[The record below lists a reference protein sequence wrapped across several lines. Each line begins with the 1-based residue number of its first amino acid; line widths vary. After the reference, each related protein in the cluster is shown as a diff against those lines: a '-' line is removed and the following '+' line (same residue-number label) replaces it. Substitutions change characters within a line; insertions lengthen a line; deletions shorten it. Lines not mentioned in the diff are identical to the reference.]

1 MNNVKESPV
10 IPAKAG
16 IQFLKRI
23 LKSYFTDW
31 IPAFAG
37 MTAYVRFLVISVLV
51 LFTAACT
58 KTIIV
63 QAPPP
68 PEAPLMML
76 FSDPRASRVGDLV
89 TVQIVEN
96 SKGSRRVT
104 SKADKESDLKGDVST
119 VNHGNNSVN
128 TLGLKVT
135 NDTKA
140 ETRLERRGS
149 LVAAVTARV
158 TEVLPDGNLRIEAE
172 QEIVLEGAPQTIRLK
187 GILRPADIG
196 PGNTVASTRLANA
209 KIEYKSKK
217 EPGLHHQG
225 VLSWIFGWVF

>member
-1 MNNVKESPV
+1 MKRFIFIALV
-10 IPAKAG
+10 
-16 IQFLKRI
+16 FL
-23 LKSYFTDW
+23 
-31 IPAFAG
+31 
-37 MTAYVRFLVISVLV
+37 
-51 LFTAACT
+51 TAACT
-58 KTIIV
+58 KTIVV

-68 PEAPLMML
+68 PETLMML

-96 SKGSRRVT
+96 SRGSRKVS
-104 SKADKESDLKGDVST
+104 SKADKESDLKSDIST
-119 VNHGNNSVN
+119 VNHGNNSKN
-128 TLGLKVT
+128 KLGLKVT

-140 ETRLERRGS
+140 ETGLERRGS

-158 TEVLPDGNLRIEAE
+158 TEVMPDGNLRIEAE

>member
-1 MNNVKESPV
+1 MKNKIAIIPV
-10 IPAKAG
+10 
-16 IQFLKRI
+16 
-23 LKSYFTDW
+23 
-31 IPAFAG
+31 FAG
-37 MTAYVRFLVISVLV
+37 MAVLM
-51 LFTAACT
+51 AACT

-68 PEAPLMML
+68 PETMMML

-96 SKGSRRVT
+96 SRGSRKVT
-104 SKADKESDLKGDVST
+104 SKADKESDLNADVKTANAGRNST
-119 VNHGNNSVN
+119 N
-128 TLGLKVT
+128 TLGLKIT

-140 ETRLERRGS
+140 ESGLERRGS

-158 TEVLPDGNLRIEAE
+158 TEVMPDGNLRIEAE

-196 PGNTVASTRLANA
+196 PGNTVLSTRLASA

-225 VLSWIFGWVF
+225 ILSWIFGWVF

>member
-1 MNNVKESPV
+1 MRHA
-10 IPAKAG
+10 IGFALL
-16 IQFLKRI
+16 FL
-23 LKSYFTDW
+23 
-31 IPAFAG
+31 
-37 MTAYVRFLVISVLV
+37 
-51 LFTAACT
+51 TAACT

-68 PEAPLMML
+68 ADPPLMML

-96 SKGSRRVT
+96 SKGSRKV
-104 SKADKESDLKGDVST
+104 SSLADKESDLSADVKT
-119 VNHGNNSVN
+119 VNAGNNTKN
-128 TLGLKVT
+128 TLGLKIT

-140 ETRLERRGS
+140 ETGLERRGS
-149 LVAAVTARV
+149 LVASVTARV
-158 TEVLPDGNLRIEAE
+158 TEVMPDGNLRIEAE
-172 QEIVLEGAPQTIRLK
+172 QEIILEGALQTIRLK

-209 KIEYKSKK
+209 RIEYKSKK

>member
-1 MNNVKESPV
+1 MKRFIFIALV
-10 IPAKAG
+10 
-16 IQFLKRI
+16 FL
-23 LKSYFTDW
+23 
-31 IPAFAG
+31 
-37 MTAYVRFLVISVLV
+37 
-51 LFTAACT
+51 TAACT
-58 KTIIV
+58 KTIVV

-68 PEAPLMML
+68 PETLMML

-96 SKGSRRVT
+96 SRGSRKVS
-104 SKADKESDLKGDVST
+104 SKADKESDLKSDIST
-119 VNHGNNSVN
+119 VNHGNNSKN
-128 TLGLKVT
+128 RLGLKVT

-140 ETRLERRGS
+140 ETGLERRGS

-158 TEVLPDGNLRIEAE
+158 TEVMPDGNLRIEAE

>member
-1 MNNVKESPV
+1 MKRFIFIALV
-10 IPAKAG
+10 
-16 IQFLKRI
+16 FL
-23 LKSYFTDW
+23 
-31 IPAFAG
+31 
-37 MTAYVRFLVISVLV
+37 
-51 LFTAACT
+51 TAACT
-58 KTIIV
+58 KTIVV

-68 PEAPLMML
+68 PETLMML

-96 SKGSRRVT
+96 SRGSRKVS
-104 SKADKESDLKGDVST
+104 SKADKESDLKSHIST
-119 VNHGNNSVN
+119 VNHGNNSKN

-140 ETRLERRGS
+140 ETGLERRGS

-158 TEVLPDGNLRIEAE
+158 TEVMPDGNLRIEAE

>member
-1 MNNVKESPV
+1 MKRVRGV
-10 IPAKAG
+10 ALA
-16 IQFLKRI
+16 FL
-23 LKSYFTDW
+23 T
-31 IPAFAG
+31 
-37 MTAYVRFLVISVLV
+37 V
-51 LFTAACT
+51 ACT

-68 PEAPLMML
+68 PETLMML

-96 SKGSRRVT
+96 SRGSRKVT
-104 SKADKESDLKGDVST
+104 SKADKESDLNADVKTANAGRNST
-119 VNHGNNSVN
+119 N
-128 TLGLKVT
+128 TLGLKIT

-140 ETRLERRGS
+140 ESGLERRGS

-158 TEVLPDGNLRIEAE
+158 TEVMPDGNLRIEAE

-196 PGNTVASTRLANA
+196 PGNTVVSTRLANA
-209 KIEYKSKK
+209 KIEYKSKR

>member
-1 MNNVKESPV
+1 MKRLIFIALV
-10 IPAKAG
+10 
-16 IQFLKRI
+16 FL
-23 LKSYFTDW
+23 
-31 IPAFAG
+31 
-37 MTAYVRFLVISVLV
+37 
-51 LFTAACT
+51 TAACT
-58 KTIIV
+58 KTIVV

-68 PEAPLMML
+68 PETLMML

-96 SKGSRRVT
+96 SRGSRKVS
-104 SKADKESDLKGDVST
+104 SKADKESDLKGDIST

-140 ETRLERRGS
+140 ETGLERRGS

-158 TEVLPDGNLRIEAE
+158 TEVMPDGNLRIEAE

>member
-1 MNNVKESPV
+1 MKRLYCLPL
-10 IPAKAG
+10 
-16 IQFLKRI
+16 FL
-23 LKSYFTDW
+23 L
-31 IPAFAG
+31 A
-37 MTAYVRFLVISVLV
+37 
-51 LFTAACT
+51 AACT

-96 SKGSRRVT
+96 SRGSRKVS
-104 SKADKESDLKGDVST
+104 SKADKESDLNADIKT
-119 VNHGNNSVN
+119 VNHGNNSTN

-140 ETRLERRGS
+140 ETGLVRRGS
-149 LVAAVTARV
+149 LVAAVTALV
-158 TEVLPDGNLRIEAE
+158 TEVMPDGNLRIEAE
-172 QEIVLEGAPQTIRLK
+172 QEIILEGAPQTIRLK

-196 PGNTVASTRLANA
+196 PGNTVYSTRLANA